1 MGFIIPGKSDEIS
14 NKAAKTN
21 EDEKSSPKIL
31 EFLETVADI
40 KQDKDIEIKAHLMK
54 DLPKKEHLQLRPEKD
69 KPQNENSEDP
79 KIQKRQSFI
88 SDFAALEKTYK
99 ILGLSKDP
107 PKSDEIKAPV
117 KKRHNSEGKVKNKD
131 KAKANR
137 KSAVFS
143 DAEPLE
149 VKESPPPIDV
159 KIDALDKGQAI
170 TKRSFFQDLINEK
183 KGFVK
188 KEPQLL
194 GPQIRKKGSLVNAF
208 EQNPD
213 EETDMKRKS
222 ATKEDMRVDT
232 QKFNAFLNKF
242 ESKDQRA
249 DAKAQMIKITKQQ
262 KEFERQKQIKQEQ
275 KNMAKLEEQEY
286 RRKEQE
292 QREIQAAAEE
302 ERLIQEENKIMK
314 LKEEEEIRRLE
325 EEEIEEKAT
334 KEAAEKKKKK
344 EEEIYNPEDA
354 PKLGLG
360 IVDYNDVKSRFEK
373 KKNADVPEI
382 TSPIKPLRINK
393 LMNNPFLET
402 TKPEEKPLNREVK
415 VNKLMK
421 SSFIQ
426 QLEKRGSM
434 VEDYDK
440 PKQKPPLKKEDT
452 KQKKVSTDAN
462 IKFESKKEKK
472 ISQDNGKT
480 EDNKNDLRLEVRVSK
495 SIEGQ
500 NPKKKISKA
509 NKFGSTMS
517 LQKIFIDGPKEF
529 LRSSKEKLYKLSK
542 ETLCEFNEQFEEPI
556 SPDQKPSR
564 NDMQNYL
571 LPHVLFDGKDVIKK
585 EKVTKNEDDDI
596 EKYLDKEYK
605 AKIDQYCSLL
615 EEEKPQKKKKKKKL

>member
-1 MGFIIPGKSDEIS
+1 MGE
-14 NKAAKTN
+14 
-21 EDEKSSPKIL
+21 
-31 EFLETVADI
+31 
-40 KQDKDIEIKAHLMK
+40 
-54 DLPKKEHLQLRPEKD
+54 
-69 KPQNENSEDP
+69 EN
-79 KIQKRQSFI
+79 
-88 SDFAALEKTYK
+88 
-99 ILGLSKDP
+99 
-107 PKSDEIKAPV
+107 
-117 KKRHNSEGKVKNKD
+117 
-131 KAKANR
+131 
-137 KSAVFS
+137 
-143 DAEPLE
+143 
-149 VKESPPPIDV
+149 
-159 KIDALDKGQAI
+159 
-170 TKRSFFQDLINEK
+170 
-183 KGFVK
+183 
-188 KEPQLL
+188 
-194 GPQIRKKGSLVNAF
+194 
-208 EQNPD
+208 
-213 EETDMKRKS
+213 DMKRKS

-249 DAKAQMIKITKQQ
+249 EAKAQMIKITKQQ
-262 KEFERQKQIKQEQ
+262 KEFVRQKQIKEEQ
-275 KNMAKLEEQEY
+275 KNMAKLQEQEY

-302 ERLIQEENKIMK
+302 ERKIQEENKIMK
-314 LKEEEEIRRLE
+314 LK
-325 EEEIEEKAT
+325 EEIEEKAT
-334 KEAAEKKKKK
+334 KEAAEKKKVMKKKKKPKK
-344 EEEIYNPEDA
+344 EEETYNPEDA

-360 IVDYNDVKSRFEK
+360 IVDYNDVKSRFER

-440 PKQKPPLKKEDT
+440 PKQKPPIKKEDT

-472 ISQDNGKT
+472 ISQDNGNT

-542 ETLCEFNEQFEEPI
+542 ETLCE
-556 SPDQKPSR
+556 
-564 NDMQNYL
+564 
-571 LPHVLFDGKDVIKK
+571 
-585 EKVTKNEDDDI
+585 
-596 EKYLDKEYK
+596 
-605 AKIDQYCSLL
+605 
-615 EEEKPQKKKKKKKL
+615 